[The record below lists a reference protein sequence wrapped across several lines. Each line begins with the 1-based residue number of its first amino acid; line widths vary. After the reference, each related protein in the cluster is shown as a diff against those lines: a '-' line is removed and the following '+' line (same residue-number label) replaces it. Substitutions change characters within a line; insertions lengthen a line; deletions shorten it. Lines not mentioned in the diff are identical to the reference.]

1 MRNIIAIKGV
11 LFLILA
17 LAFAAE
23 GGDKAAQVAVA
34 PFEARGQEGLQYL
47 LDGIFDMLSSR
58 LFVPGSI
65 QVLPREEGLK
75 VAGQR
80 AEERAADYMVTGAIN
95 KIGNIYTIDARLIDA
110 RQNSVL
116 LTSSYS
122 RNTLDDVIPWVERF
136 SQEVRGKI
144 SPQEALALVPAPVPG
159 QPGRPSAPGA
169 TAPVMPRPE
178 DLLNPDFIR
187 QFRSEA
193 LSAKFWRSQ
202 EFHILIRGMDVGD
215 VDGDG
220 RNETVITDETNL
232 WVYRY
237 QDGRLVEMFHQSTPS
252 GAEYIS
258 LDVAD
263 FNGNG
268 RAEIYV
274 SVMSSYRMESFV
286 LEYDGKT
293 FRPIAENLNHHI
305 RATYIGDGKLSLVGQ
320 NRGISEPFFG
330 PIYRLEW
337 RDGTLKRGENLKL
350 PVTPSIFAFAQ
361 ADIISGEKGNLVL
374 VDANDKLRL
383 FDDKG
388 KMKWM
393 SKDQFGGSQR
403 AREEIDGRIAPSE
416 QANVTA
422 KMAYAPLR
430 IVVRDLNQDNQTEIL
445 INRNTEAFGKV
456 LDRLRI
462 YTGGE
467 VHNLVWDGLTLTT
480 SWNTRKFDGYV
491 ADFQVKDIDNDGQ
504 DELVIALVLR
514 TEWIDILR
522 KRSAIIAYKLN
533 ISAAATD
540 KKPIDIGGKR

>member
-1 MRNIIAIKGV
+1 MRNILAIKGV
-11 LFLILA
+11 FFLIFA

-23 GGDKAAQVAVA
+23 GGDKAAQVAVL
-34 PFEARGQEGLQYL
+34 PFEVRGQEGLAYL
-47 LDGIFDMLSSR
+47 QDGIFDMLSSR
-58 LFVPGSI
+58 LFAPSNI
-65 QVLPREEGLK
+65 QVLPKEEALK
-75 VAGQR
+75 AAGQR
-80 AEERAADYMVTGAIN
+80 AEERNIDYIVTGTIN
-95 KIGNIYTIDARLIDA
+95 KIGNAYAIDARLIDA
-110 RQNSVL
+110 RQNQVL

-122 RNTLDDVIPWVERF
+122 QKTLDDVIPWVERF

-144 SPQEALALVPAPVPG
+144 SPQDVLASVPAPVPG
-159 QPGRPSAPGA
+159 QPGRPFASGAGAP
-169 TAPVMPRPE
+169 PMPKPE

-187 QFRSEA
+187 QFRSET

-202 EFHILIRGMDVGD
+202 EFPILIRGVDVGD

-220 RNETVITDETNL
+220 RNETVIIDESNL

-237 QDGRLVEMFHQSTPS
+237 RDGKLVEMFHKKAPS

-274 SVMSSYRMESFV
+274 SVITTYKMESFV

-293 FRPIAENLNHHI
+293 FRPLAENLNHHV
-305 RATYIGDGKLSLVGQ
+305 RAAYIGEGKLSLVGQ
-320 NRGISEPFFG
+320 NRSIREPFFG

-337 RDGTLKRGENLKL
+337 RDGILKRGENLKL
-350 PVTPSIFAFAQ
+350 PVTPSISAFAQ
-361 ADIISGEKGNLVL
+361 ANIISGEKGNLVL

-388 KMKWM
+388 KMKWR
-393 SKDQFGGSQR
+393 SKEYYGGSQR
-403 AREEIDGRIAPSE
+403 SREEIDDRITPLE
-416 QANVTA
+416 QIEVPVEI
-422 KMAYAPLR
+422 AYVPLR
-430 IVVRDLNQDNQTEIL
+430 IVVCDLNRDNQMEIL

-467 VHNLVWDGLTLTT
+467 IYNLVWDGLTLTT
-480 SWNTRKFDGYV
+480 NWNTRKFDGYV

-522 KRSAIIAYKLN
+522 TRSAVIAYKLN
-533 ISAAATD
+533 VAAATAD
-540 KKPIDIGGKR
+540 KKPIDIGGK